1 MALFKKK
8 MDHQV
13 TDDNCQNHLDVMR
26 ANYRENII
34 TSKSLPRPLWIRLH
48 KKDALNVVYRDK
60 DIVFQNGQIYY
71 AYLVQ
76 ANEMLFEKGNKL
88 DLPANI
94 LYSTHPIAEKFPEF
108 LMDIGREM
116 FYYKGKPEEEIPEP
130 LREVVR
136 IITDELDRSSVD
148 FSISMP
154 DPENPDKTIDNID
167 VHFCSVIVF
176 HKDIPNQV
184 LQGSYLPVIAAPSLS
199 PAVLILPK
207 EYWTAPFYEINVTE

>member
-48 KKDALNVVYRDK
+48 KKDALNVVYRDN

-108 LMDIGREM
+108 LM
-116 FYYKGKPEEEIPEP
+116 EIVYVLVTDLFCDLIYLHFI
-130 LREVVR
+130 LRQQ
-136 IITDELDRSSVD
+136 L
-148 FSISMP
+148 
-154 DPENPDKTIDNID
+154 
-167 VHFCSVIVF
+167 
-176 HKDIPNQV
+176 
-184 LQGSYLPVIAAPSLS
+184 L
-199 PAVLILPK
+199 
-207 EYWTAPFYEINVTE
+207 